1 MKSKTIMERIRRR
14 YERIPEKSKQE
25 QEEMKGIEQVLKD
38 LETLESL
45 KESGV
50 VEINELKSQ
59 NFDLEQKLTEKDILI
74 KQYDKIIADLKA
86 ELNLKGSVL
95 MQNNAL
101 EKENTDLKSKLAS
114 KEEMLKVDEKIQQ
127 DCERQIQALTSK
139 TEELSNC
146 VKIIVQKQLKD
157 FEEFKKSKKYLATRL
172 ENATKSCVALDI
184 ENQNLKIRVAEL
196 EEQFAYECG
205 CNEQLVDMEVALES
219 IMRNKIVPANLKHYL
234 TVFKAHT
241 GREMTYIEAL
251 NLFKFKVTESEF
263 NSIKKVLN
271 WYK

>member
-25 QEEMKGIEQVLKD
+25 QEEMKGINQILKD

-50 VEINELKSQ
+50 VEINELKSK
-59 NFDLEQKLTEKDILI
+59 NFDLEQKLTDKDILI
-74 KQYDKIIADLKA
+74 QQYDKIIADLKA
-86 ELNLKGSVL
+86 ELNLKNSVL
-95 MQNNAL
+95 MQNNVL
-101 EKENTDLKSKLAS
+101 EKENKELKELLAS

-127 DCERQIQALTSK
+127 DYEYQIQALTSK

-146 VKIIVQKQLKD
+146 VKMVLQKR
-157 FEEFKKSKKYLATRL
+157 FEDYQEFKKARKYLSTRL

-184 ENQNLKIRVAEL
+184 ENQNLKIKVAEL

-219 IMRNKIVPANLKHYL
+219 IMRNKIVPTNLKHYL
-234 TVFKAHT
+234 TVFKTHT

-263 NSIKKVLN
+263 NSIKKILS